1 MWSRSRPAGTLW
13 RGGARRRARGQ
24 REGGPWARALAGRRE
39 VPPLPAGEDAAA
51 PALGRPPRGEGLGEK
66 KGRQLS
72 LLPAGLAVPPG
83 LASPG
88 PLRSPRSRPG
98 ESVVSWRPSL

>member
-24 REGGPWARALAGRRE
+24 REGGPWARVLAGRRE
-39 VPPLPAGEDAAA
+39 VPPLPTGEEAA
-51 PALGRPPRGEGLGEK
+51 PALGRPPRSEGSGESKGQHFGLP
-66 KGRQLS
+66 
-72 LLPAGLAVPPG
+72 PAALAVPSG
-83 LASPG
+83 RVSPG

-98 ESVVSWRPSL
+98 ESEVSWRPSL

>member
-1 MWSRSRPAGTLW
+1 MWSRSRLAGTLW
-13 RGGARRRARGQ
+13 LGGARRLVWGQ
-24 REGGPWARALAGRRE
+24 REGGPWAVALAGHRE
-39 VPPLPAGEDAAA
+39 VPPPPTGEEAA
-51 PALGRPPRGEGLGEK
+51 PALGRPPQSEGLGEK

-72 LLPAGLAVPPG
+72 VLPAVLAVPPG

-88 PLRSPRSRPG
+88 PLRSPSSQPG

>member
-13 RGGARRRARGQ
+13 RGGARRRVRGQ

-39 VPPLPAGEDAAA
+39 VPSPPTGEEAA
-51 PALGRPPRGEGLGEK
+51 PALGRPPRGEGPGEK
-66 KGRQLS
+66 IGRQLS
-72 LLPAGLAVPPG
+72 LLPAARAVSSG
-83 LASPG
+83 RASLG
-88 PLRSPRSRPG
+88 PLRSPRSRSG